1 MKTFEQRLAK
11 AAEQEE
17 HAFQLFERH
26 YRNSVNAWERFLKAR
41 EKAKRIEKR
50 IHQEM
55 EEQVKDHELYKRAA
69 ESLDRSSAED

>member
-26 YRNSVNAWERFLKAR
+26 YRNSVNAWERFLRAR
-41 EKAKRIEKR
+41 EKAKRIEKK

-55 EEQVKDHELYKRAA
+55 EEEVRGHELYKKAA
-69 ESLDRSSAED
+69 DSLQRPED